1 MFLLRGI
8 VFSHE
13 TVRDWEARLAPALA
27 DNLKVRGRW
36 CYLYRAIDPN
46 GHLVDTMLSEHW
58 DTAAAQAFFRSCRQM

>member
-27 DNLKVRGRW
+27 DNVKVRAAGVTCIGPSTRM
-36 CYLYRAIDPN
+36 AIW
-46 GHLVDTMLSEHW
+46 SI
-58 DTAAAQAFFRSCRQM
+58 RC